1 MGLGHRM
8 VLVDTEVAWPNGLT
22 VDWQDMELYW
32 TDAKANVIEAIGLD
46 GLNRRIVIAGK
57 VPGKKAGRTSL
68 RRVWQDRS

>member
-1 MGLGHRM
+1 M

-22 VDWQDMELYW
+22 VDWEDMELYW

-57 VPGKKAGRTSL
+57 DPEKKAGRTSL
-68 RRVWQDRS
+68 RGAW